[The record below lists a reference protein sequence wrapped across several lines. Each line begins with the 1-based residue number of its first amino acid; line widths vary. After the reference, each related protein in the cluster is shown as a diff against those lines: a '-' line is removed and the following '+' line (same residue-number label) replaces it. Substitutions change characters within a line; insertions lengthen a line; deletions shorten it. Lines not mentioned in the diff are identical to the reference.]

1 MAEFDIESIIKSG
14 VEEALNTPVVD
25 GKSITE
31 WAAIGMKVSR
41 WVSVNDR
48 LPMPNHVV
56 LVYVHNRKIGYSY
69 RVMSWLSNDGK
80 WEGNSD
86 DFKGDEVTCWTEL
99 PEPPKEEE
107 TF

>member
-1 MAEFDIESIIKSG
+1 MEMAEANLEQAIKNG
-14 VEEALNTPVVD
+14 VEKALNTPVVD
-25 GKSITE
+25 GKSIME
-31 WAAIGMKVSR
+31 WAAIGMKASR
-41 WVSVNDR
+41 WVSVNER

-69 RVMSWLSNDGK
+69 RLTSWLSNDRK

-86 DFKGDEVTCWTEL
+86 IFNDDDVTHWTEL

-107 TF
+107 